1 MATYV
6 KIAGTLY
13 PAEITGNLNDR
24 TWNGRMSKAIRLEMT
39 YADAAALFTDGLSWS
54 IVRDAVDAEGN
65 AVRNEYDNS
74 AYSVAGDITDH
85 RDGTVTA
92 KMGMATDGELLS
104 DAQAALEILGY
115 SEVQA

>member
-24 TWNGRMSKAIRLEMT
+24 TWNGRMSKAIRLEMA
-39 YADAAALFTDGLSWS
+39 YADAAALFVDGLSWS
-54 IVRDAVDAEGN
+54 IVQDAVDAEGN
-65 AVRNEYDNS
+65 ATQNEYDNS

-92 KMGMATDGELLS
+92 KMGMATDGELL
-104 DAQAALEILGY
+104 AILTG
-115 SEVQA
+115 EENT